1 MPNET
6 FENWFCL
13 KNRATFTIDPKVNP
27 DDAKLYFGREQLH
40 ERIRK
45 QVSRAFIDPR
55 VPKMMFYG
63 AYGSG
68 KTQTLYHM
76 AWDMGAN
83 KPGSCKG
90 KPHVVHLDI
99 EVQSKSSADSW
110 HLQMTEAL
118 EMATV
123 QGWLNTLFN
132 QSSNLDQ
139 EVAKLTPETN
149 LQVGFKELRGGG
161 ESAFSAWRWLTGQ
174 KMSAG
179 ELQDIKVTRSLGDVG
194 VGGLVTAII
203 ALGNLARAVGFE
215 LVFFMDEME
224 GLQNVK
230 QGDAAESWHDY
241 LRKLSDNSNSSVGF
255 ILGFKADTIDDAPR
269 ILVRPDV
276 TSRVGKQNLIELETL
291 AAPAN
296 VKTFVLDMLSHLI
309 DQTKAKNLIQAES
322 LSTKLE
328 TYPFTETAF
337 ELMCDYA
344 CQDPHKSTPRNIIRT
359 INECAITAWDATPA
373 KKRVIDDAIVNDI
386 APVIFG

>member
-1 MPNET
+1 MPNQT
-6 FENWFCL
+6 FQDWFCL

-27 DDAKLYFGREQLH
+27 EDAKLYFGREQL
-40 ERIRK
+40 RDRMRR
-45 QVSRAFIDPR
+45 QVSRAFIDPQ

-76 AWDMGAN
+76 AWDMSAN
-83 KPGSCKG
+83 KPSSCKG
-90 KPHVVHLDI
+90 QPHVVHLDI

-123 QGWLNTLFN
+123 QSWLQTLFN
-132 QSSNLDQ
+132 TKPNFAA
-139 EVAKLTPETN
+139 EIEKLTPEAN
-149 LQVGFKELRGGG
+149 LRTALTQLRGAGDL
-161 ESAFSAWRWLTGQ
+161 AFSAWRWLTGQ
-174 KMSAG
+174 DMSAG
-179 ELQDIKVTRSLGDVG
+179 ELAEIKVTRVLGDVG
-194 VGGLVTAII
+194 VGDLVAATI
-203 ALGNLARAVGFE
+203 ALGNLARAVGKE
-215 LVFFMDEME
+215 LIFFMDEME

-255 ILGFKADTIDDAPR
+255 VLGFKADTIDDAPR
-269 ILVRPDV
+269 ILVRPDI

-296 VKTFVLDMLSHLI
+296 VKTFVEDMLSHLI
-309 DQTKAKNLIQAES
+309 DENKAQSLIQSQS
-322 LSTKLE
+322 LPAKLKK
-328 TYPFTETAF
+328 YPFTETAF

-359 INECAITAWDATPA
+359 INECAITAWDATP
-373 KKRVIDDAIVNDI
+373 KKRVIDDSIVNDI
-386 APVIFG
+386 APVVFG